1 MKQETQYNIEDQEW
15 LTSFQWIIQH
25 ESVERAKEILN
36 LLAGK
41 VSENDLSFSEEINTP
56 KAS

>member
-1 MKQETQYNIEDQEW
+1 MKQEAQYNIEDQEW